1 MKSGWYNIYFPFAYK
16 KYLNVR
22 QLRLIYIF
30 SKSFYLNK
38 YINMKNLLLLMWLT
52 LIFCWVSYAEN
63 DNPEI
68 NDADVQAV
76 STEETEATNEE
87 TAQSTNTEDTTANN
101 EVVLAT
107 TGDNTRT
114 SSEENDQ
121 TVDNEAS
128 PSVSDENIQE
138 SNDAESQPTSNNNE
152 QVTKG
157 EISQTVVQEDTP
169 NEEDEQV
176 VEDEGKVGLISKIK
190 EDIHEKI
197 YSQEFKD
204 AYEFASKNKI
214 TTMDSIDLANMEWWL
229 NRISMAKMLSNYATN
244 VLGKEPA
251 DVIVPEF
258 SDVSEKLNEEYGNAV
273 DLAYQLWIMWIWV
286 DKFRPYDPVTRA
298 EFATALSRM
307 LYGLAD
313 WLDKY
318 YTTHMEKLKEEWI
331 ISNTDPSL
339 KELRWYVMI
348 MLMRSA
354 KTKIGTLKEKLE
366 NKLIEDYQNLVEDTQ
381 SLDSD
386 L

>member
-1 MKSGWYNIYFPFAYK
+1 M
-16 KYLNVR
+16 
-22 QLRLIYIF
+22 
-30 SKSFYLNK
+30 
-38 YINMKNLLLLMWLT
+38 LLTITFW
-52 LIFCWVSYAEN
+52 WVSYAEN
-63 DNPEI
+63 DTLEI

-76 STEETEATNEE
+76 SAEKTEVTNEE
-87 TAQSTNTEDTTANN
+87 TAQSIKIENTTASSEDILTTED
-101 EVVLAT
+101 
-107 TGDNTRT
+107 NTQI
-114 SSEENDQ
+114 SSEKNNPI
-121 TVDNEAS
+121 VDNKVS
-128 PSVSDENIQE
+128 STVSDENIQE
-138 SNDAESQPTSNNNE
+138 SNDTEFQPTSNNNE
-152 QVTKG
+152 ETTDEKT
-157 EISQTVVQEDTP
+157 SQTVVQEDVP
-169 NEEDEQV
+169 DGEDEQEV
-176 VEDEGKVGLISKIK
+176 YNAKKTDLISKIK
-190 EDIHEKI
+190 KDIHEKS

-273 DLAYQLWIMWIWV
+273 DLAYQLWIMGIWV

-354 KTKIGTLKEKLE
+354 KTKIVALKEKLE
-366 NKLIEDYQNLVEDTQ
+366 NKLVEDYQNLVEDTQ

>member
-1 MKSGWYNIYFPFAYK
+1 MKK
-16 KYLNVR
+16 
-22 QLRLIYIF
+22 
-30 SKSFYLNK
+30 
-38 YINMKNLLLLMWLT
+38 LLLLMWLT

-107 TGDNTRT
+107 TEDNTQT

-128 PSVSDENIQE
+128 PSVSYENIQE
-138 SNDAESQPTSNNNE
+138 SNDAEFQPTSNNNE
-152 QVTKG
+152 QVTDG

-169 NEEDEQV
+169 NEEDEQEV
-176 VEDEGKVGLISKIK
+176 DDEGEVGLISKIK

>member
-1 MKSGWYNIYFPFAYK
+1 M
-16 KYLNVR
+16 
-22 QLRLIYIF
+22 
-30 SKSFYLNK
+30 
-38 YINMKNLLLLMWLT
+38 LLTITFW
-52 LIFCWVSYAEN
+52 WVSYAEN
-63 DNPEI
+63 DTLEI

-76 STEETEATNEE
+76 SAEKTEVTNEE
-87 TAQSTNTEDTTANN
+87 TAQSIKIENTTASSEDILTTED
-101 EVVLAT
+101 
-107 TGDNTRT
+107 NTQI
-114 SSEENDQ
+114 SSEKNNPI
-121 TVDNEAS
+121 VDNKVS
-128 PSVSDENIQE
+128 STVSDENIQE
-138 SNDAESQPTSNNNE
+138 SNDTEFQPTSNNNE
-152 QVTKG
+152 ETTDEKT
-157 EISQTVVQEDTP
+157 SQTVVQEDTP
-169 NEEDEQV
+169 NEEDEQEV
-176 VEDEGKVGLISKIK
+176 DDEGKVGLISKIK

-273 DLAYQLWIMWIWV
+273 DLAYQLWIMGIWV

-354 KTKIGTLKEKLE
+354 
-366 NKLIEDYQNLVEDTQ
+366 Q
-381 SLDSD
+381 
-386 L
+386 

>member
-1 MKSGWYNIYFPFAYK
+1 MKK
-16 KYLNVR
+16 
-22 QLRLIYIF
+22 
-30 SKSFYLNK
+30 
-38 YINMKNLLLLMWLT
+38 LLLLMWLT

-87 TAQSTNTEDTTANN
+87 TAQSIKIENTTASSEDILTTED
-101 EVVLAT
+101 
-107 TGDNTRT
+107 NTQT
-114 SSEENDQ
+114 SSEENNQ

-128 PSVSDENIQE
+128 STVSDENIQE
-138 SNDAESQPTSNNNE
+138 SSEAESQPTSNNE
-152 QVTKG
+152 QTTDR
-157 EISQTVVQEDTP
+157 ETSQAVAQEDAP
-169 NEEDEQV
+169 DQAEDQEANNEKKTD
-176 VEDEGKVGLISKIK
+176 LISKIK

-258 SDVSEKLNEEYGNAV
+258 SDVSEKLNEEYENAV
-273 DLAYQLWIMWIWV
+273 DLAYQLWIMGIWV

-339 KELRWYVMI
+339 NELRWYVMI

-354 KTKIGTLKEKLE
+354 KTKIVALKEKLE
-366 NKLIEDYQNLVEDTQ
+366 NKLVEDYQNLVEDTQ

>member
-1 MKSGWYNIYFPFAYK
+1 
-16 KYLNVR
+16 
-22 QLRLIYIF
+22 
-30 SKSFYLNK
+30 
-38 YINMKNLLLLMWLT
+38 MWLT

-87 TAQSTNTEDTTANN
+87 TAQSIKIENTTASSEDILTTED
-101 EVVLAT
+101 
-107 TGDNTRT
+107 NTQT
-114 SSEENDQ
+114 SSEENNQ

-128 PSVSDENIQE
+128 STVSDENIQE
-138 SNDAESQPTSNNNE
+138 SSEAESQPTSNNE
-152 QVTKG
+152 QTTDR
-157 EISQTVVQEDTP
+157 ETSQAVAQEDAP
-169 NEEDEQV
+169 DQAEDQEANNEKKTD
-176 VEDEGKVGLISKIK
+176 LISKIK

-273 DLAYQLWIMWIWV
+273 DLAYQLWIMGIWV

-354 KTKIGTLKEKLE
+354 KTKIGALKEKLE
-366 NKLIEDYQNLVEDTQ
+366 NKLVEDYQNLVEDTQ

>member
-1 MKSGWYNIYFPFAYK
+1 
-16 KYLNVR
+16 
-22 QLRLIYIF
+22 
-30 SKSFYLNK
+30 
-38 YINMKNLLLLMWLT
+38 MWLT

-68 NDADVQAV
+68 NDVDVQAV

-107 TGDNTRT
+107 TGDDTQT

-138 SNDAESQPTSNNNE
+138 SSEAESQPTSNNE
-152 QVTKG
+152 ETTDK
-157 EISQTVVQEDTP
+157 EASQDVAQEDAFDQAEDQEAD
-169 NEEDEQV
+169 NE
-176 VEDEGKVGLISKIK
+176 KKTNLISKIK

-366 NKLIEDYQNLVEDTQ
+366 NKLVEDYQNLVEDTQ

>member
-1 MKSGWYNIYFPFAYK
+1 
-16 KYLNVR
+16 
-22 QLRLIYIF
+22 
-30 SKSFYLNK
+30 
-38 YINMKNLLLLMWLT
+38 MWLT

-107 TGDNTRT
+107 TEDNTQT

-128 PSVSDENIQE
+128 STVSDENIQE
-138 SNDAESQPTSNNNE
+138 SSEAESQPTSNNE
-152 QVTKG
+152 QTTDR
-157 EISQTVVQEDTP
+157 ETSQAVAQEDAP
-169 NEEDEQV
+169 DQAEDQEANNEKKTD
-176 VEDEGKVGLISKIK
+176 LISKIK

-354 KTKIGTLKEKLE
+354 KTKIGALKEKLE
-366 NKLIEDYQNLVEDTQ
+366 NKLVEDYQNLVEDTQ